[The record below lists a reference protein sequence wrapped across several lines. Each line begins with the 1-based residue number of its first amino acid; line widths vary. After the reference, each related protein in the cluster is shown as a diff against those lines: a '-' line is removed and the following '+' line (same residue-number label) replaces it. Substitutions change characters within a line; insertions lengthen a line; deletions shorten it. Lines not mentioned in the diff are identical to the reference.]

1 MVLDREDA
9 HRGFRDHALTKT
21 RLHSN
26 AKVNLFLRVLG
37 RRPDGYH
44 EIETIFHTIGLA
56 DSLTFAPSTTGRVE
70 IDMRSEG
77 GPMEMPPPEGNLVHR
92 AAELLGAHRPN
103 AEGVCIEIVKR
114 IPIGAGLGGGS
125 GNAAAAL
132 VTLNGLWDAGLDVHE
147 LGELAAEMGADI
159 PFCLT
164 GGTALATGRGE
175 RVSPLPQPAPLWFV
189 LGLSDHPLYTSDV
202 YEAFDPAKDA
212 AGARSRPL
220 VQALERGENAKV
232 ATLMHNDLERP
243 AFRLRPELEGKKAAM
258 LEAGAAGALMA
269 GSGPTIFAMARDAGH
284 AAAIAGR
291 VEPAFDRVEVTSS
304 RPECIERLD

>member
-1 MVLDREDA
+1 V
-9 HRGFRDHALTKT
+9 TKT
-21 RLHSN
+21 RLRTN
-26 AKVNLFLRVLG
+26 AKVNLFLSVLG

-56 DSLTFAPSTTGRVE
+56 DSLTFTPSTTGKVE

-77 GPMEMPPPEGNLVHR
+77 GYIAPPPPEINLVHR
-92 AAELLGAHRPN
+92 AAELLGEGRTN
-103 AEGVCIEIVKR
+103 AEGVCIEVFKR

-125 GNAAAAL
+125 GNAAGALAAL
-132 VTLNGLWDAGLDVHE
+132 NDLWDAGLESHE
-147 LGELAAEMGADI
+147 LAELAGEMGADV
-159 PFCLT
+159 PYCLT

-175 RVSPLPQPAPLWFV
+175 RVNPLPQPVSLWFV
-189 LGLSDHPLYTSDV
+189 LGLSDDPLYTREV
-202 YEAFDPAKDA
+202 YDDFDPARDA
-212 AGARSRPL
+212 AGARSLPL
-220 VQALERGENAKV
+220 VQALERGENEKV
-232 ATLMHNDLERP
+232 VTLMHNDLERP
-243 AFRLRPELEGKKAAM
+243 AFRLRPGLEDKKAAM

-269 GSGPTIFAMARDAGH
+269 GSGPTIFAVARDAGD

>member
-1 MVLDREDA
+1 MGVDREDA
-9 HRGFRDHALTKT
+9 RRGLGDNPVMKT

-26 AKVNLFLRVLG
+26 AKVNLFLSVLG
-37 RRPDGYH
+37 RRSDGYH
-44 EIETIFHTIGLA
+44 EIETILHTIGLA
-56 DSLTFAPSTTGRVE
+56 DSLTFTPSTTGKVE
-70 IDMRSEG
+70 IDMHSEG

-125 GNAAAAL
+125 GNAAGAL
-132 VTLNGLWDAGLDVHE
+132 ATLNRLWDAGLDVRE
-147 LGELAAEMGADI
+147 LGELAAGMGADI
-159 PFCLT
+159 PFCMT
-164 GGTALATGRGE
+164 GGTALASGRGE

-202 YEAFDPAKDA
+202 YGAFDPASDA
-212 AGARSRPL
+212 AGARSLPL
-220 VQALERGENAKV
+220 VQALERGENEKV

-243 AFRLRPELEGKKAAM
+243 AFRLRPELEDKKAAM
-258 LEAGAAGALMA
+258 IEAGAAGALMA
-269 GSGPTIFAMARDAGH
+269 GSGPTLFAVARDADH
-284 AAAIAGR
+284 AVAIAAR

-304 RPECIERLD
+304 RPECIEWLD